1 MSVPDFEHEFDAEAE
16 VCFQQFKSD
25 TVAYLMCIGQLYNEE
40 LGRLRLEYTEVYQD
54 ELLEYNE
61 RWRKLYDI
69 RKERDLN
76 KRLRRVIKNLIY
88 LKTPLCARNCTYKED
103 RRYLS
108 SQNLRTLKFHYGIGK
123 LRKENPGMTEEEAI
137 QKMKDERGYTRPGVH
152 PNPLSLR
159 F

>member
-16 VCFQQFKSD
+16 ACFQQFKSD
-25 TVAYLMCIGQLYNEE
+25 SIPYLMRIGQLYNEE
-40 LGRLRLEYTEVYQD
+40 LERLQIEYTKVYQD

-69 RKERDLN
+69 RKDRDLN
-76 KRLRRVIKNLIY
+76 KRLRRGIKTLIY
-88 LKTPLCARNCTYKED
+88 LKTPLCAKNCTYKED
-103 RRYLS
+103 RQHLS
-108 SQNLRTLKFHYGIGK
+108 SQNLRTQKFHYGIAK
-123 LRKENPGMTEEEAI
+123 LRRENPGMTEEEAI
-137 QKMKDERGYTRPGVH
+137 QRMKDERGYTRPGVH

>member
-25 TVAYLMCIGQLYNEE
+25 SVPYLMRIGQLYNEE
-40 LGRLRLEYTEVYQD
+40 LERLQLEYTKVYQD
-54 ELLEYNE
+54 ESLEYNE

-76 KRLRRVIKNLIY
+76 KRLRRLIKTLIY
-88 LKTPLCARNCTYKED
+88 LKTPLCAKNCTYKED
-103 RRYLS
+103 RRHLS
-108 SQNLRTLKFHYGIGK
+108 SLNLRTQKFHYGIAK
-123 LRKENPGMTEEEAI
+123 LRRENPGMTEEEAI
-137 QKMKDERGYTRPGVH
+137 QRMKDERGYIRPGVH